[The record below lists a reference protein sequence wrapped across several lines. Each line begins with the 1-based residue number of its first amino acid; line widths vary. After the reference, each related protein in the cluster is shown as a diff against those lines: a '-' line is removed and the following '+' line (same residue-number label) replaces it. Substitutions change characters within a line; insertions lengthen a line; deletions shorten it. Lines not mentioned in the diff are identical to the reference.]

1 MTIII
6 FFIIYVIHIVMMN
19 NINNCYKKYF
29 VNSQKKN
36 INILIILTSLFLSY
50 NVPVYSLIINQN
62 KTIQ

>member
-1 MTIII
+1 
-6 FFIIYVIHIVMMN
+6 MMN

-62 KTIQ
+62 KTFQ